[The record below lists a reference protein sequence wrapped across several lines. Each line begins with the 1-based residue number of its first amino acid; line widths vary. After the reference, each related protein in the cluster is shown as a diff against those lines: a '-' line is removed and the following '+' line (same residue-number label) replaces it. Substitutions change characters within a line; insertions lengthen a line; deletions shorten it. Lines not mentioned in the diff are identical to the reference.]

1 MNDNSTETAIESVSD
16 KSSKSD
22 SKPNKNNSSNKTLT
36 ILGIVACIILAPILI
51 LNIILI
57 IQGFTVDSNS
67 IPNIGGTFPLIV
79 KSGSMSGTIETG
91 DLMFAH
97 TAEDTSAFK
106 KGDIIVYWDKAEG
119 GSLVTHRI
127 IEVTK
132 DDNGKLAYRT
142 KGDANATADA
152 KLVYPEKII
161 GTYQGR
167 IAGLGNVALF
177 MQTIP
182 GLIICVILPLAIFVI
197 YDILRRR
204 HIQKSEQT
212 EAAALMAEIERL
224 KSEKAKLES
233 ESKN

>member
-1 MNDNSTETAIESVSD
+1 MKYNSTETTIEAVSD
-16 KSSKSD
+16 KNSKTD
-22 SKPNKNNSSNKTLT
+22 KKNSSNKAFT
-36 ILGIVACIILAPILI
+36 ILGIIACIILAPILI

-57 IQGFTVDSNS
+57 IKGFTVDSNS

-79 KSGSMSGTIETG
+79 KSGSMSGTVETG

-97 TAEDTSAFK
+97 TVEDTSSFK

-132 DDNGKLAYRT
+132 DDDGKLAYRT

-152 KLVYPEKII
+152 KLIYPEKII
-161 GTYQGR
+161 GTYQGK
-167 IAGLGNVALF
+167 ITGLGNVALF

-197 YDILRRR
+197 YDIIRRR

>member
-1 MNDNSTETAIESVSD
+1 MNENTVEVNTEDIAEKDSESNKKNS
-16 KSSKSD
+16 SSKS
-22 SKPNKNNSSNKTLT
+22 LT
-36 ILGIVACIILAPILI
+36 ILGIIACVILAPILI
-51 LNIILI
+51 LNIFLI
-57 IQGFTVDSNS
+57 IQGFTTDNNT

-97 TAEDTSAFK
+97 TSEDTSAFQ

-132 DDNGKLAYRT
+132 DDDGKLAYRT

-167 IAGLGNVALF
+167 VTGLGNIALF

-197 YDILRRR
+197 YDILRRK

>member
-1 MNDNSTETAIESVSD
+1 M
-16 KSSKSD
+16 
-22 SKPNKNNSSNKTLT
+22 
-36 ILGIVACIILAPILI
+36 I

-79 KSGSMSGTIETG
+79 KSGSMSGTVETG

-97 TAEDTSAFK
+97 TVEDTSSFK

-132 DDNGKLAYRT
+132 DDDGKLAYRT

-152 KLVYPEKII
+152 SLFILKDYRYISRKN
-161 GTYQGR
+161 YR
-167 IAGLGNVALF
+167 LGKVALF

-197 YDILRRR
+197 YDIIRRR